1 MTEMDRDLRGYYFP
15 HFSFEPP
22 IDEKCVFYYNII
34 NTGLK
39 KLSVSQPD
47 FEKIFENSLEIIQ
60 PTDKEKED
68 IIKKILPEE
77 RITLNAKDGTRFSLI
92 QFTPPTGNW
101 YQLCNSFCNLRI
113 SNEYTYYGAN
123 IQAVTVGRPNH
134 EVINTALNK
143 GGCGLAALMALG
155 ILTFDDYRVAFS
167 CPEITESKIG
177 INTSTLITL
186 LDNNLPEIDIRSL
199 ICAETFIM
207 YNDKDTEV
215 FKRMED
221 YLQAN
226 LNENCATLLRF
237 GDYRGGV
244 LDERQFGHVII
255 VYKVYNKL
263 FFFDAWRATVLTFK
277 QKNTLK
283 PDVSSIYASPH
294 FFSYDEFNLK
304 KIARVMAS
312 VNHTYNIIFQLFEL
326 NGREIIKPFEPFESP
341 FHRNTEW
348 DVIKKLRKVI
358 DAKRNTHN
366 LVKSIAQNW
375 KSVTQQKKIKEVVIN
390 EEGVKGFE
398 LITDT
403 DTDTD
408 TNTDTDNV
416 CIYVVFGEEVI
427 NGGNKTR
434 KNRSKKNKTRKNK
447 NKPRQNKN
455 KNKTRKSKR

>member
-1 MTEMDRDLRGYYFP
+1 MDRDLRGYYFP
-15 HFSFEPP
+15 HFSFEPS
-22 IDEKCVFYYNII
+22 IDAICFDYYNKLITAFK
-34 NTGLK
+34 NGFK
-39 KLSVSQPD
+39 KISVTQKD
-47 FEKIFENSLEIIQ
+47 FDDISGNSLKIIET
-60 PTDKEKED
+60 TDKEKED
-68 IIKKILPEE
+68 IIKKILPEDRSEE
-77 RITLNAKDGTRFSLI
+77 RITLNAKDDTSSLI

-101 YQLCNSFCNLRI
+101 YQLFNSFCNLRI
-113 SNEYTYYGAN
+113 SNEYMYAGDN
-123 IQAVTVGRPNH
+123 IKAVTVGRPNH

-143 GGCGLAALMALG
+143 GGCGLASLMALG
-155 ILTFDDYRVAFS
+155 ILTFDDYRFAFS

-255 VYKVYNKL
+255 VYKVHNKL

-277 QKNTLK
+277 QRNTSK
-283 PDVSSIYASPH
+283 PDVSSLYASPY

-326 NGREIIKPFEPFESP
+326 NGREIIEPFESP

-358 DAKRNTHN
+358 YAKRNTHN

-403 DTDTD
+403 G
-408 TNTDTDNV
+408 
-416 CIYVVFGEEVI
+416 CIYVVFGELI

-447 NKPRQNKN
+447 NKNKNRKN
-455 KNKTRKSKR
+455 KNKTRKYKR